1 MIKSND
7 EAETGTQDEAAVV
20 NPLFHAAA
28 AAAAVGQDA
37 PNDDNSCTVPI
48 PSRTMVNFE
57 IEAGP
62 EIQAVVS

>member
-7 EAETGTQDEAAVV
+7 EAETGTQDEAVVV
-20 NPLFHAAA
+20 NPLFHA